1 MSPSPILTKQDSHQ
15 ACRRVSSK
23 EADKGA
29 LDFDSPIVLTSSK
42 EVDTHY
48 GAHETASSIEL
59 ARHAL
64 EEWPSSVE
72 APRAPTESTVT
83 DKYAFAF
90 DIDGVLIRGGK
101 PLREGA
107 EALKA
112 LNGDNP
118 YGVKV

>member
-1 MSPSPILTKQDSHQ
+1 MSPSPILTKQDSHR
-15 ACRRVSSK
+15 ACRRVRSK
-23 EADKGA
+23 EADQDA
-29 LDFDSPIVLTSSK
+29 LDFDSPIVLTSSR
-42 EVDTHY
+42 EVDTPFD
-48 GAHETASSIEL
+48 AHETASSIEL

-72 APRAPTESTVT
+72 APRAPAESRVT

-107 EALKA
+107 EALNA
-112 LNGDNP
+112 LNGNNP
-118 YGVKV
+118 YGIKV